1 MRARFHGFL
10 RNFVAVQAGHADV
23 EQRDL
28 LRRARKPAGE
38 RSMLR
43 IASAHLQTYQKRR
56 LREIRAGK
64 GA

>member
-1 MRARFHGFL
+1 L
-10 RNFVAVQAGHADV
+10 RNFVAVQPGHADV
-23 EQRDL
+23 EQGDL
-28 LRRARKPAGE
+28 LRRAGKPAGE